1 MLLCDLHCHSV
12 FSDGTCTP
20 QEILKIAEEKGL
32 AAVALTDH
40 NTVAGLQP
48 FSEASLNY
56 KVEAIF
62 GIEISSDYN
71 GKELHI
77 LALFIPPRYFDK
89 FKDFLSVAVER
100 KEESNILLAE
110 KLNAAGYKV
119 NYEEIKA
126 KTAGKVNR
134 VHFAKA
140 LVESGYVNSVK
151 EAMDGIL
158 AAGAGFYVPPKRH
171 SAFEVI
177 KFIKS
182 LNCAA
187 VLAHPLLNLTESEL
201 EIFLKKAKDCG
212 LDAIETEYS
221 TYGVAERETSERLA
235 EKFGLKRSGGS
246 DFHGGNKPNISLG
259 EGTGNLKV
267 PYDFALA
274 LKQGLK

>member
-20 QEILKIAEEKGL
+20 QEILELADQKGL
-32 AAVALTDH
+32 SAVALTDH

-48 FSEASLNY
+48 FLEASLNY
-56 KVEAIF
+56 RTEAIS
-62 GIEISSDYN
+62 GIEISSDYD

-77 LALFIPPRYFDK
+77 LALFIEPRYFER
-89 FKDFLSVAVER
+89 FKEFLSVVVER
-100 KEESNILLAE
+100 KEISNISLAE

-119 NYEEIKA
+119 NYEEIKSQ
-126 KTAGKVNR
+126 TAGKVNR

-158 AAGAGFYVPPKRH
+158 SVGAGFYVPPERH
-171 SAFEVI
+171 SAYEVI

-187 VLAHPLLNLTESEL
+187 VLAHPLLNLNESEL
-201 EIFLKKAKDCG
+201 EIFLGKAKDCG

-221 TYGVAERETSERLA
+221 TYDSAEHETAERLA
-235 EKFGLKRSGGS
+235 KKFGLKKSGGS
-246 DFHGGNKPNISLG
+246 DFHGANKPNIMPG

-267 PYDFALA
+267 PYDFALS